1 MGRCG
6 EAAPLH
12 KLRHQLAAWK
22 RVRARVVLR
31 DGQRTITSFLTAA
44 PPPNTV
50 VPTRTAP
57 DAAPSS
63 SAANRQTQTTI
74 PFARVKPA
82 AARLGSTSTDR
93 QAPPPSPPT
102 LPLSRTKRP
111 STSPEGSEYELLHTD
126 RDRKEPRATAKK
138 SQALRRQGITHA
150 HCPRRSHHREA
161 TLGPQHGRP
170 PCRRARNPSLRPA
183 PPPPPRRRPSGV
195 APPASAGNP
204 HSPRPAKP
212 STSCSMMAGQFP
224 WC

>member
-63 SAANRQTQTTI
+63 SVANRQTQTTI

-183 PPPPPRRRPSGV
+183 PPSSRERARTAVVGGQADLTSTTSLP
-195 APPASAGNP
+195 APPLAPKTKA
-204 HSPRPAKP
+204 
-212 STSCSMMAGQFP
+212 TQ
-224 WC
+224 